1 MLHKKTTVMDNFKS
15 FFIPIVLECCRIDNT
30 PLNSECSDILGILNE
45 EDNTHKNEHCH
56 FTKKKFSEDRIST
69 ESSET
74 INLDTHER

>member
-1 MLHKKTTVMDNFKS
+1 MVMDNFKS
-15 FFIPIVLECCRIDNT
+15 FFIPIVLECLQISNT
-30 PLNSECSDILGILNE
+30 PLSTECLDNLGILNE

-56 FTKKKFSEDRIST
+56 FTKKKYSDDRIST